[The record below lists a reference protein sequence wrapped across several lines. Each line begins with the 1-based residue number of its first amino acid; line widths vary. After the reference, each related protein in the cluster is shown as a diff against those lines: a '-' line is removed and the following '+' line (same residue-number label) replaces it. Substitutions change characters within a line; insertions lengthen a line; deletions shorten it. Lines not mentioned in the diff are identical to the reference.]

1 VTTKNGDAPL
11 ISAQQKKAPCEADLA
26 SRLRLCE
33 GAFPGIFNV
42 VTPLER
48 RGEGVGFKQVW
59 HKVWLICPR
68 KARHAARNR
77 MAQEPSWLLRRTG
90 NDPARTHVRSQ
101 TLHSNQHLRVFDE
114 TSSKQLALL
123 KLSPQL
129 GFKLLEIWTA
139 MIGEAIAIASKL
151 E

>member
-1 VTTKNGDAPL
+1 MTTKNGDAPL

-77 MAQEPSWLLRRTG
+77 MAQEPSWLLHRTG
-90 NDPARTHVRSQ
+90 NDPAPTHVRSK
-101 TLHSNQHLRVFDE
+101 TLHSNQHVLF
-114 TSSKQLALL
+114 SSAAAAARTAARCSK
-123 KLSPQL
+123 PQDA
-129 GFKLLEIWTA
+129 KK
-139 MIGEAIAIASKL
+139 ASGCVAYRIII
-151 E
+151 